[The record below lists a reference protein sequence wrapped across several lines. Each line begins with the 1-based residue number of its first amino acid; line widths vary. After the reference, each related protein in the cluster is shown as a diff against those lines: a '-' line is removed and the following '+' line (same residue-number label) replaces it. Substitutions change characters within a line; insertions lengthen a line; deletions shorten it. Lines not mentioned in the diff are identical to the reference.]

1 MTSNGDEAV
10 TVTDENFGEL
20 LIDGLEEALEVA
32 RGEQEPAQKTERPIP
47 PRRDG
52 LLRFR

>member
-20 LIDGLEEALEVA
+20 LIDGLEEAMEVA
-32 RGEQEPAQKTERPIP
+32 RGEQEAAQRTKSSVP

-52 LLRFR
+52 PLPFR